1 VPLYHSRT
9 AEAVGLAWPSSFAT
23 LQLCRSPRLEEG
35 QRPALFWFD
44 LLQKEGVRV
53 SIIMRQQ
60 DADSSKIPNIPLLVF
75 SSARTWI
82 FNPLEAQ
89 VPGVPLEAEFQ
100 N

>member
-1 VPLYHSRT
+1 
-9 AEAVGLAWPSSFAT
+9 
-23 LQLCRSPRLEEG
+23 
-35 QRPALFWFD
+35 LFWFD

>member
-23 LQLCRSPRLEEG
+23 LQLCKSPRLEEG

-75 SSARTWI
+75 SSART
-82 FNPLEAQ
+82 
-89 VPGVPLEAEFQ
+89 
-100 N
+100 